1 MTDEYD
7 EYLEQSSSSN
17 RRVAVLI
24 LAIVLVVIATV
35 FVFQNTEEAT
45 VEFLFLSGQAPLHI
59 VIIISMALGSLLTM
73 ILGGARRKRKR
84 RRAG

>member
-24 LAIVLVVIATV
+24 LAIVLVVVAAV
-35 FVFQNTEEAT
+35 FMFQNTEEAS
-45 VEFLFLSGQAPLHI
+45 VDFLFLSGQAPLYV
-59 VIIISMALGSLLTM
+59 VIFISMVLGALLAF
-73 ILGGARRKRKR
+73 IFGGLR
-84 RRAG
+84 RRRRRRHSE